1 MRISL
6 QLKRAGLTPPCVG
19 VVKGEG
25 LLCGHHMELMP
36 LEGRE
41 VRIAAAGR
49 HDAGT
54 HAVGCGH
61 CCGIGDGAALQVGA
75 IMWLTWSSCTAVRGC
90 QSSRQFD
97 EGWPCAMPQAV
108 AAA

>member
-1 MRISL
+1 MCISL
-6 QLKRAGLTPPCVG
+6 QLMRAGLTPPCVG

-41 VRIAAAGR
+41 VRIAAASR

-54 HAVGCGH
+54 CAVGCGH
-61 CCGIGDGAALQVGA
+61 CCGIGDGAALQVK
-75 IMWLTWSSCTAVRGC
+75 
-90 QSSRQFD
+90 
-97 EGWPCAMPQAV
+97 AMVCLEQLHCSERVPEQQAL
-108 AAA
+108 